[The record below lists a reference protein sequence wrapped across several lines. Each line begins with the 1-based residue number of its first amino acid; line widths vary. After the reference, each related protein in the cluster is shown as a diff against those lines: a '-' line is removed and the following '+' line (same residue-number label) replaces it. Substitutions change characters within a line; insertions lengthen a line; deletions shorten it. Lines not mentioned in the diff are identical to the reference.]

1 MENTFLCSSMG
12 SPVQL
17 FKSLDFVLF
26 CVINLDFVIT
36 STFQT
41 TASLCSGLSLK
52 EQMFPLFFSA
62 ICSVFSQILTSYTVP
77 WLAIIRSLT
86 LNITHEHQPL
96 VTTSKHLSS
105 YFLCTAHLG
114 ILFSWSITPPSS
126 FSIDKSVCRGL
137 LHHQEYKSMS
147 SAHPDIPFRLAYVS
161 VSEVLWQVSGT
172 SESTTALGN
181 FRTAH
186 RMHYIG
192 VEMFPYCNLSS
203 PTIYILR
210 YLEILSLGKV
220 IN

>member
-147 SAHPDIPFRLAYVS
+147 SAHPDIPFRLALS
-161 VSEVLWQVSGT
+161 VRCCGKFLVLQSLRQLWAISERHIECITSGLKCFP
-172 SESTTALGN
+172 TAIY
-181 FRTAH
+181 H
-186 RMHYIG
+186 HPQYI
-192 VEMFPYCNLSS
+192 F
-203 PTIYILR
+203 
-210 YLEILSLGKV
+210 
-220 IN
+220 